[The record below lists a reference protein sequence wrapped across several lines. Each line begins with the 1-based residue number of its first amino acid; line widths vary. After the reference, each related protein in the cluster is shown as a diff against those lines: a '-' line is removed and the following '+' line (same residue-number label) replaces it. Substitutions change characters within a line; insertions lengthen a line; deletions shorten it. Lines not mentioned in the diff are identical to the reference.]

1 MKIVSTPNIC
11 SIDLSKA
18 FDKVN
23 HFGMYIKLMSYDD
36 FCVFKMAAGHH
47 LRFWQK
53 WNLNLSL
60 FPGRQF

>member
-53 WNLNLSL
+53 
-60 FPGRQF
+60 